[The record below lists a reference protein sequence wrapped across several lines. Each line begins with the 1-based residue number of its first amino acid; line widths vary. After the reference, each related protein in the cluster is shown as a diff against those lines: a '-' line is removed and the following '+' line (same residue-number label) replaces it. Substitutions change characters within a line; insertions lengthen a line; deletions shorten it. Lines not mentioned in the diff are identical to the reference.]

1 MTQFKFSVGPWNV
14 HTGADAYG
22 PATRKDIPIEEK
34 FKNLQRSDS
43 QQSSSMMMTLYR
55 TSMIIQKKKS
65 KKST

>member
-1 MTQFKFSVGPWNV
+1 MDRQQE
-14 HTGADAYG
+14 
-22 PATRKDIPIEEK
+22 KDIPIEEK

-65 KKST
+65 KKKARELKRHLINIT